1 MERNHIPI
9 PRTKT
14 EPKVKSRLQRGGRI
28 KPVSA
33 TMARLNR
40 VYRSISERFLGEH
53 PYCQHWIAECGLD
66 EKEVIKNQGWYVV
79 LPGHPLQPHFT
90 NYRGMAQVPRSAE
103 IHHKRGR
110 GKYYLDISTFMA
122 CRPGHSNYIHGKTEE
137 AYRKGYMLPR

>member
-1 MERNHIPI
+1 MQRSHIPI
-9 PRTKT
+9 PKPTR
-14 EPKVKSRLQRGGRI
+14 EPKKKSRLTRGGGL

-33 TMARLNR
+33 KKARLDR
-40 VYRSISERFLGEH
+40 IYRAISARFLEEH

-66 EKEVIKNQGWYVV
+66 EKEVIKNNGWYVV
-79 LPGHPLQPHFT
+79 QPHHSIQPPYK

-110 GKYYLDISTFMA
+110 GEFCLDISTFMA
-122 CRPGHSNYIHGKTEE
+122 CRPGHSIYIHGKTEE